1 MYRTLIELT
10 GHDAIVATTDHDLT
24 DSSGAGQVVVS
35 LGPSVELR
43 LSLDV
48 VDDLVDALVEA
59 ASMPVVRR
67 RS

>member
-1 MYRTLIELT
+1 MMFRTLIELT
-10 GHDAIVATTDHDLT
+10 GRDAIVASTAHDPA
-24 DSSGAGQVVVS
+24 DPSGAGRVVVY

-59 ASMPVVRR
+59 ASRPVVS